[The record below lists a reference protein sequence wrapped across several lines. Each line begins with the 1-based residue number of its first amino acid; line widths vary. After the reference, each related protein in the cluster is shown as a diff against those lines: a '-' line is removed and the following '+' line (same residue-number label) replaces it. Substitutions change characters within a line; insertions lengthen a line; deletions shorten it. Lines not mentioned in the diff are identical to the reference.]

1 MARARPNRRA
11 RFDDRCRWLSR
22 SDWLAGVDEVGRG
35 CLAGPV
41 VVAAVV
47 LPPGRELEGVRDS
60 KRLSLAARERAY
72 KLIRAEAL
80 AVTALAVHQDEVDR
94 LNILHASLAGM
105 RRVVERL
112 ERRHGRSVDHVL
124 VDGHQLPPGMD
135 RQASCVVKGDDR
147 SQSIA
152 AASIVAKVLRDR
164 VMRSWARRYPQY
176 GFDRHVGY
184 PTPEHREALMSHGP
198 CPLHRHSFAP
208 VALAAARA
216 SGSTS

>member
-1 MARARPNRRA
+1 LARARLNRRA
-11 RFDDRCRWLSR
+11 RFDDRCRWLSQ
-22 SDWLAGVDEVGRG
+22 SHWLAGVDEVGRG

-47 LPPGRELEGVRDS
+47 LPPGRELPGVRDS

-80 AVTALAVHQDEVDR
+80 AVSALAVHQDEVDR

-105 RRVVERL
+105 HRVVERL
-112 ERRHGRSVDHVL
+112 ERRCGRTVDHVL
-124 VDGHQLPPGMD
+124 VDGHQLPVGMGE
-135 RQASCVVKGDDR
+135 RALAVVKGDDR
-147 SQSIA
+147 SQTIA

-164 VMRSWARRYPQY
+164 VMKSWARHYPQY
-176 GFDRHVGY
+176 GFERHVGY

-208 VALAAARA
+208 VALAARRA
-216 SGSTS
+216 ADSSS